1 MKKIYFLGSII
12 LSLFLFAAC
21 SSTQNSTTANGKKKS
36 GRDYSTYANLADILR
51 RNPGIE
57 VSGTGAGTTVR
68 IRGMNSIMLDNR
80 PLYVIDGAIIG
91 RDYARAN
98 EALNTADIASVRI
111 IKDLAQLNRYGE
123 QGRNGVIYIRSK
135 ASQNS
140 KK

>member
-1 MKKIYFLGSII
+1 MKKLYFLGSII
-12 LSLFLFAAC
+12 LLLFLFTAC
-21 SSTQNSTTANGKKKS
+21 SSTQNSTADGKKRS